1 VPTLLAGLRP
11 GNDRFLDH
19 ALIYAMM
26 EIADRG
32 PLVAALGD
40 SRPDV
45 RRGALIALDQMEGG
59 SLTREQVVPLVGTTD
74 PALQKAVVAVIARH
88 PDWAGAVAGLVRGWI
103 ARRTL
108 DDAGREALRE
118 AVRAFASNAEIQ
130 DLVARSLRAGD
141 TPLEARLLL
150 IEALSRTPLK
160 ALPPAWSEGLARS
173 LKDRDDRVVRQAIAS
188 VRTTGGSAFD
198 ETLRELASDRS
209 RPDDLRVAAWAALG
223 PRAPAIDAAAF
234 EFLRAQLRSD
244 RPPLLRLAAAE
255 GLGSMRL
262 DDRQLAALAPSIAEA
277 GPLELP
283 RLLGPYERSSD
294 PAVADRLLAALAKA
308 PGFAS
313 LSADV
318 LRRVLAGYPGEVRSA
333 SAPLLRR
340 LEVDRGAQE
349 ARLTEL
355 EPLLKAGAGDAKRG
369 RTVFFGRTAACS
381 TCHAVKNEGGRIG
394 PDLSKIGSI
403 RAGRDLLEAIA
414 FPSVSFVRGYEPYVV
429 ATRDGRVAS
438 GTLARETLE
447 AIFLNTS
454 DANEVR
460 IPRDQIEDLQ
470 QGRQSIMPQGL
481 DTQLNRGDLADLL
494 AFLQSLR

>member
-1 VPTLLAGLRP
+1 
-11 GNDRFLDH
+11 
-19 ALIYAMM
+19 
-26 EIADRG
+26 
-32 PLVAALGD
+32 
-40 SRPDV
+40 
-45 RRGALIALDQMEGG
+45 
-59 SLTREQVVPLVGTTD
+59 
-74 PALQKAVVAVIARH
+74 
-88 PDWAGAVAGLVRGWI
+88 
-103 ARRTL
+103 
-108 DDAGREALRE
+108 
-118 AVRAFASNAEIQ
+118 
-130 DLVARSLRAGD
+130 
-141 TPLEARLLL
+141 
-150 IEALSRTPLK
+150 
-160 ALPPAWSEGLARS
+160 
-173 LKDRDDRVVRQAIAS
+173 
-188 VRTTGGSAFD
+188 
-198 ETLRELASDRS
+198 
-209 RPDDLRVAAWAALG
+209 
-223 PRAPAIDAAAF
+223 
-234 EFLRAQLRSD
+234 
-244 RPPLLRLAAAE
+244 
-255 GLGSMRL
+255 MRL
-262 DDRQLAALAPSIAEA
+262 DDRQLAALAPSIAEV

-283 RLLGPYERSSD
+283 RLLGAYERSSD